1 MFLAGRVP
9 TDAVQPADPQHAHPA
24 AVSIVEEL
32 RAASQDARGGRAR
45 YLNPGQR
52 WELSPGAETLR
63 RDLSGSSSALLE
75 VDFFARPVQ
84 GSPLVDDLQK

>member
-1 MFLAGRVP
+1 ML
-9 TDAVQPADPQHAHPA
+9 
-24 AVSIVEEL
+24 EW
-32 RAASQDARGGRAR
+32 GRAR

-52 WELSPGAETLR
+52 WELSPGTETLR
-63 RDLSGSSSALLE
+63 RDLSESSSALLE